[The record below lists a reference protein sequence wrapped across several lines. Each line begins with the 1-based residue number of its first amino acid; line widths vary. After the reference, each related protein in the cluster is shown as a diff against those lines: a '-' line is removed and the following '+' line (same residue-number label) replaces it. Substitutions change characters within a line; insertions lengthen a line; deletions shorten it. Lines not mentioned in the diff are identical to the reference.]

1 MRGWL
6 IANRYAVSAVALTLL
21 CVVALAML
29 VQPAACANP
38 TQPSGAPAPE
48 PTLQPVAEAATASP
62 PPSGG
67 DALATPSPGPPSKN
81 LAGEPQPAM
90 PIDERTGAALVA
102 CSAGGDLDWST
113 TAGALQVVC
122 QCSLTLP
129 WDGWAFLA
137 AGGSLSGGR
146 CDCEYEAHFRLG
158 IDGTQG
164 DPASDRWVNIYSD
177 AGDGMDAVLA
187 VSALRPLKAGT
198 HTFYLLGRRAD
209 GTGTVLL
216 HDPSLA
222 VIAWPAAVK

>member
-6 IANRYAVSAVALTLL
+6 IANRYAVSAVALTVL

-38 TQPSGAPAPE
+38 AQPSGAAVPE
-48 PTLQPVAEAATASP
+48 PTLQPVAEAITNPSP
-62 PPSGG
+62 APRDG
-67 DALATPSPGPPSKN
+67 ALATPAPAPEPED
-81 LAGEPQPAM
+81 LTGEPQPGLPAGKAA
-90 PIDERTGAALVA
+90 GATLLA
-102 CSAGGDLDWST
+102 CSSGGDLDWST
-113 TAGALQVVC
+113 TAGDLQVVC

-129 WDGWAFLA
+129 SDGWAFLS

-158 IDGTQG
+158 IDGMEG
-164 DPASDRWVNIYSD
+164 DAASDRWIDVPGGT
-177 AGDGMDAVLA
+177 GDGMDAVLA
-187 VSALRPLKAGT
+187 VSALRPLKAGA

-209 GTGTVLL
+209 GTGAVLL

-222 VIAWPAAVK
+222 VIAWPAAR